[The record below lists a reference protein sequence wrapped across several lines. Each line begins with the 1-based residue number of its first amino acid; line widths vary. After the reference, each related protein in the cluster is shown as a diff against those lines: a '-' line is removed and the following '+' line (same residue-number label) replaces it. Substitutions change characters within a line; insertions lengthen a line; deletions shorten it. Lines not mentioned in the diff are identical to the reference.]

1 MRERKPYDKEK
12 DWKERTST
20 AVVSIIIMIV
30 SLVIFVVGA
39 SMLFTWL
46 ANKDAEAKMESEEH
60 QVIQAVTEHY
70 QITPTETSKCIK
82 VRQDTNTGKKYYI
95 VIVNG
100 RTFKAEYYMH
110 NGLHIFNVEEI
121 QV

>member
-1 MRERKPYDKEK
+1 MRYRKEYDKEK

-70 QITPTETSKCIK
+70 QLTPTETSKCVK

-100 RTFKAEYYMH
+100 RTFKAEYYMD

>member
-1 MRERKPYDKEK
+1 MRARKPYDKEK

-20 AVVSIIIMIV
+20 AVVSIVIMIV

-46 ANKDAEAKMESEEH
+46 ANKDADTKMQSEET
-60 QVIQAVTEHY
+60 QVIQAVAEHY
-70 QITPTETSKCIK
+70 QITPTETSKCVK
-82 VRQDTNTGKKYYI
+82 VRQDTNTGKRYYI
-95 VIVNG
+95 VVINE
-100 RTFKAEYYMH
+100 RTFKADYHTEDGI
-110 NGLHIFNVEEI
+110 NIVNVEEI